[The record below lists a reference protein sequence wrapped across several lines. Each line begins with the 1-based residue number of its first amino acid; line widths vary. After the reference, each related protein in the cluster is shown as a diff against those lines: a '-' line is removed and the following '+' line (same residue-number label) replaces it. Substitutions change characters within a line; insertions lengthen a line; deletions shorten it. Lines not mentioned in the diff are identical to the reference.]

1 MNGGRGFVSGLLIL
15 MGASVALAQ
24 EPAFPSVPNPR
35 SNEPAKSVT
44 LEHRPKDAAETP
56 LPPPKPVSETVNLT
70 IPKGT
75 PLEVALDRE
84 VRVGRAGEAISGK
97 VIEPIYAFDK
107 VVVPAGSTV
116 TGKIDRVDGV
126 SAGKRTAAA
135 LDANFTPNR
144 KVHVTFDQLTL
155 PGGKIIPIQTDVTP
169 GTGQRLQL
177 ITAGGNSSEKKSAK
191 DAASQKVEQA
201 KQEARQEWQAV
212 MSQVQSPG
220 KMHRVVR
227 YTEAQL
233 PVHAQY
239 MEAGTTFTA
248 ELQVPLDFGTE
259 PLTPEMAESITSAPP
274 DGTVVHALLM
284 TPLSSATT
292 PNGTEVDAVV
302 SRPEFDGTRLV
313 VPQGSVLKGSVV
325 QVEPARM
332 PGRNGKLRIVYHQL
346 ELPGGTP
353 EKVDAILAGVQAD
366 SAANMSLDTE
376 GGASAASPNSR
387 FITTAITVG
396 LGAYAFIGDSGGG
409 DLVHSSAG
417 GAGGFKLIGIAIGL
431 ATRSQVY
438 GMAMGAFGGARS
450 IYTNFIARGHDVV
463 FPKNTVMEIG
473 IATRLPNP
481 GTAPNEAPGATK
493 SAAPTSP
500 SKN

>member
-1 MNGGRGFVSGLLIL
+1 MIWGRAFLPGLLVLI
-15 MGASVALAQ
+15 GAGLAIAQ
-24 EPAFPSVPNPR
+24 EPAFPGAPNPP

-56 LPPPKPVSETVNLT
+56 APPPKPVSESVNLT

-84 VRVGRAGEAISGK
+84 VRIGKAGEAITGK
-97 VIEPIYAFDK
+97 IIEPIYAFDK
-107 VVVPAGSTV
+107 IVVPVGSTV

-155 PGGKIIPIQTDVTP
+155 PGGKMIPIQTDVTP
-169 GTGQRLQL
+169 GTGQVMQL
-177 ITAGGNSSEKKSAK
+177 ITAGGNSSEKKSPK

-201 KQEARQEWQAV
+201 KQEARLEWQAA
-212 MSQVQSPG
+212 MSEVQTPG
-220 KMHRVVR
+220 KVHRIVR

-248 ELQVPLDFGTE
+248 ELQVALDFGTE
-259 PLTPEMAESITSAPP
+259 PLTAEMAESIASAPP
-274 DGTVVHALLM
+274 DGTVVHALLI
-284 TPLSSATT
+284 TPVSSATT
-292 PNGTEVDAVV
+292 PKGTEVDAVV

-313 VPQGSVLKGSVV
+313 VPQGSVLKGTVV

-346 ELPGGTP
+346 ELPGGTQ

-376 GGASAASPNSR
+376 GGASAALPNSR

-473 IATRLPNP
+473 IATRQANPSAGAPAPPLATSNPPPNP
-481 GTAPNEAPGATK
+481 
-493 SAAPTSP
+493 
-500 SKN
+500 